1 MKNKTK
7 FIITFGIILAFAVGF
22 LAGITTEYPKPKNTE
37 GLAGTIAKVK
47 KFNNT
52 KATEEDIK
60 LRDELIK
67 DSSKLEAVKQL
78 VTYQYANSISR
89 KELIDNAIEAAKED
103 TEFYSNNSF
112 TIDEL
117 EKYSEY
123 LENSRMELLITIAAL
138 EKAKENNPVV
148 TRNTLNQAINII
160 TQTKYRNTSVLEFTE
175 KLYTYINNNS
185 ESVSQELRDSFNSL
199 ATNEFRDAILTRNTT
214 AAKSLAQYNIKPDGS
229 SLNLIESTKSVAN
242 SDLEKLAM
250 VSGTFDSEKLGFYVD
265 SETLNTGF
273 TDRLSA
279 IMIILDTEKFGVFYD
294 SDNLS
299 AFMADK
305 TLGSSTNPNWDSEKL
320 GTIWDSEK
328 LSMGHGWWDSETL
341 SLLVLLN

>member
-7 FIITFGIILAFAVGF
+7 FIIAFGIILTFAVGF
-22 LAGITTEYPKPKNTE
+22 LTGITTEYPNPKNTE

-47 KFNNT
+47 KYKNT

-78 VTYQYANSISR
+78 ITYQYTNSITR
-89 KELIDNAIEAAKED
+89 KELIDNALEVAKED
-103 TEFYSNNSF
+103 ADFYANNSF
-112 TIDEL
+112 NIDEL

-138 EKAKENNPVV
+138 EKTKENNPVV
-148 TRNTLNQAINII
+148 TRNTLNQAMNII
-160 TQTKYRNTSVLEFTE
+160 TQTKYRNISVLEFTE
-175 KLYTYINNNS
+175 ELNNYINNNS
-185 ESVSQELRDSFNSL
+185 EAVSQELKDAFNNL
-199 ATNEFRDAILTRNTT
+199 AINEFRDALLTNNTT
-214 AAKSLAQYNIKPDGS
+214 AAKSLAQYNVKPNKS
-229 SLNLIESTKSVAN
+229 SENLIEETKLVAN
-242 SDLEKLAM
+242 SDMEKLAT
-250 VSGTFDSEKLGFYVD
+250 VSGQFDSEKLGFYVD

-273 TDRLSA
+273 TDRLNV
-279 IMIILDTEKFGVFYD
+279 IMIIFDTEKFGLFYD

-305 TLGSSTNPNWDSEKL
+305 TLGSSTNPNWDA
-320 GTIWDSEK
+320 
-328 LSMGHGWWDSETL
+328 ETL

>member
-78 VTYQYANSISR
+78 ITYQYTNSIAR
-89 KELIDNAIEAAKED
+89 KGLIDNAIEAAKED
-103 TEFYSNNSF
+103 ADFYSNNSF
-112 TIDEL
+112 NINEL
-117 EKYSEY
+117 KKYSEY

-160 TQTKYRNTSVLEFTE
+160 TQTKYRNISVLEFAE
-175 KLYTYINNNS
+175 DLNNYINNNS
-185 ESVSQELRDSFNSL
+185 ETVSPELKDAFNSL
-199 ATNEFRDAILTRNTT
+199 AINEFRDALLTRNTT

-229 SLNLIESTKSVAN
+229 SVNLIEDTKSVAN
-242 SDLEKLAM
+242 SDMEKLTM
-250 VSGTFDSEKLGFYVD
+250 ISGQFDSESLGLLYSD
-265 SETLNTGF
+265 SEILKTGF

-279 IMIILDTEKFGVFYD
+279 IMIILDTEKLGSFLN
-294 SDNLS
+294 SE
-299 AFMADK
+299 
-305 TLGSSTNPNWDSEKL
+305 TLGVSKDAESL
-320 GTIWDSEK
+320 GAMGIWDSEQ
-328 LSMGHGWWDSETL
+328 LSLWDSETL